1 MVSLLLVAPLPGV
14 NEPISEA
21 PACRRPESDSRRQGW
36 GMGQPHKGDRVLIQ
50 GRPLRPVWEDVHARA
65 AAAGLPVSQYLADLL
80 AIHVG
85 RPDLVAKLGRGEEGL
100 PLAM

>member
-1 MVSLLLVAPLPGV
+1 MSLLLVAAPVGSKRTNFLSSGV
-14 NEPISEA
+14 SPPPNQIPNG
-21 PACRRPESDSRRQGW
+21 RVG

-50 GRPLRPVWEDVHARA
+50 GRPLRPVWEDGLARA

-85 RPDLVAKLGRGEEGL
+85 RPDLVAKLGRDEEGL

>member
-1 MVSLLLVAPLPGV
+1 
-14 NEPISEA
+14 
-21 PACRRPESDSRRQGW
+21 
-36 GMGQPHKGDRVLIQ
+36 MGQPYKGDRVLIQ

-85 RPDLVAKLGRGEEGL
+85 RPDLVAKLGRDEEGL